1 MGAAILIQT
10 RETLSLS
17 RSRSRAQ
24 AGQQQRVKILSRAR
38 LVAAGAAVDRGT
50 AVMSCNDF

>member
-10 RETLSLS
+10 RETLS

-50 AVMSCNDF
+50 AVNSCNDF